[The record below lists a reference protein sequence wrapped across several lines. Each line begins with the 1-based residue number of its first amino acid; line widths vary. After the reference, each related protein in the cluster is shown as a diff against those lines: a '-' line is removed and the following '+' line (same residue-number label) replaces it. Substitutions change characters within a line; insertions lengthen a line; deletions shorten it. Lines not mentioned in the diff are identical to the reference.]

1 MKTLGILGGGQ
12 LGKMI
17 ALSACYRGHRCIVL
31 DPSEHCPASV
41 AAKVLVGDF
50 HDREK
55 IEELCRQSDVVTY
68 EFENIPASLVEEM
81 SEKYNIPQGSL
92 PLKFSQDRYLE
103 KSGVNGVG
111 VRTTEFRKMDTVRDL
126 ERFAEQYGYPFF
138 VKTRSLG
145 YDGHGQ
151 AVVRCREELSAAAE
165 LVQKSPCIAE
175 SYVDFDCEISQIAVR
190 GFDGEFSFFPVPRNL
205 HKEGILRIS
214 SVPSGVGRR
223 TERLAA
229 ETTRRIMEGLGIY
242 GILTVEYFVTKEGDL
257 LFNEMAPRPHNSGH
271 YTIEGCV
278 NSQYDQLVR
287 CLTGEKLG
295 STELLAPVVMVNVLG
310 QHTGAV
316 ERLKRTEAAR
326 KCKIHDYGKSEARY
340 NRKMGHLTFVDCTL
354 GEAEKIL
361 KEIDYE

>member
-17 ALSACYRGHRCIVL
+17 ALSACYRGYRCIVL
-31 DPSEHCPASV
+31 DPSANCPASV
-41 AAKVLVGDF
+41 AANVLVGDF
-50 HDREK
+50 NDRAK

-68 EFENIPASLVEEM
+68 EFENIPAAIVEEM
-81 SEKYNIPQGSL
+81 AQKYNVPQGSL
-92 PLKFSQDRYLE
+92 PLKLSQDRYLE
-103 KSGVNGVG
+103 KSAVNRVG
-111 VRTTEFRKMDTVRDL
+111 VRTADFQKMDTVQDL
-126 ERFAEQYGYPFF
+126 QRFAEAYGYPFF

-151 AVVRCREELSAAAE
+151 VVVHGQDELPLAAK
-165 LVQKSPCIAE
+165 LVAQAPCIAE
-175 SYVDFDCEISQIAVR
+175 SFVDFACEISQIAVR
-190 GFDGEFSFFPVPRNL
+190 GLQGEFSFFPVPHNV
-205 HKEGILRIS
+205 HKDGILRIS
-214 SVPSGVGRR
+214 AVPSDVSAQ

-229 ETTRRIMEGLGIY
+229 ETTRRIMEGLNIY
-242 GILTVEYFVTKEGDL
+242 GILAVEYFVTKQGEI

-287 CLTGEKLG
+287 CLMGEKLG
-295 STELLAPVVMVNVLG
+295 STQLLAPVVMVNVLG
-310 QHTGAV
+310 QHVSAV
-316 ERLKRTEAAR
+316 ERLKQTDAVK
-326 KCKIHDYGKSEARY
+326 KCKIHDYGKSEARH

-354 GEAEKIL
+354 QEVENIL